1 MNFFIQKNYMFQY
14 KTLLIKLT
22 LMVGILILSGCGEK
36 AESNKYFFE
45 EQENDNSKSIDEN
58 KNVLLETEKNQPT
71 VDLKIMDILS
81 IEILNQ
87 DTIKVKIDDQ
97 DAYKKFIDQLKDY
110 KEYSSLYIDLLGEN
124 ITIYLDEILSQN
136 NFVYLCISN
145 GGIISIKNA
154 EMFSDDLLR
163 NLELKNIFQIKSSA
177 LEKLVALKFIT
188 IRLDNRFELT
198 NDFLEILNN
207 TFCENIIVLWD
218 DEEYFLDD
226 NLFEKNALYL
236 NYDDEWRFFRAF
248 YKLNDQNFSYS
259 SYEFYN
265 KEINSEP
272 HIIISIENKEINYYD
287 YFEILQEMLAEISI
301 GYRDGQ
307 RICLRDINFDGYNDI
322 IFLGYNDGLELY
334 HHCIGFLWNQ
344 SKQQFELEETV
355 PSHFDYIE
363 TERKRLIFTSSP
375 SASEDS
381 YRIYEYINGEFEE
394 KRLDVTFD
402 LNEENLKEITWEY
415 YENEMFLEKLILNYS
430 EDGNGYYAFYGR
442 DGNISEGVFPKEQ
455 MYSELGKQYFE
466 EFDFYNHG

>member
-1 MNFFIQKNYMFQY
+1 MFQY